1 MTLGRKLV
9 FSASLAA
16 MMAGGTALAQDQD
29 EGEELRQ
36 STVTVTGSFI
46 QGTPEDAALP
56 VDVLT
61 AEDLRLEG
69 SPTITELIRNLGVSS
84 GVDGQTNQFGSNGLE
99 GTANINLRG
108 LGAARTLVLIN
119 GRRQTFNP
127 NAIAEQAAL
136 FVDTNNI
143 PSAAVGRVEVLK
155 DGAAAIYG
163 SDAIAGVVNFI
174 TRDDL
179 DGLELSG
186 SFQQFEGTDGEYDVS
201 AAYGLQGDN
210 WSWVTSVGYQ
220 FRSET
225 PLLEKD
231 WAVVP
236 FDENFVGGW
245 STIGNPGAFVAIPNV
260 GPGSAL
266 GSPLA
271 FANTDDA
278 CADLGG
284 VDAGVVCRFQFTQFD
299 NLVEEEERY
308 QIFSEYNRTLGN
320 GAELHIEALLARTE
334 VPEWKTSPSYP
345 PQSLFGQVILPSHP
359 GLQQYIADNPAW
371 AAATYTDFA
380 PLLTGGAPVPG
391 GLDTAAT
398 PLIFFGRSFGFGG
411 FPGTG
416 GAQEGVREYETYR
429 VAGDVT
435 GEFENG
441 VTYDLGLGYST
452 TEAFLSTNDT
462 YTAGFAA
469 ALQGFGVCADPITGA
484 VPTGAVAGQGTCE
497 YYNPFS
503 NAIAANA
510 ITGAANP
517 GFVPAVANSP
527 ELANWLTAPLI
538 TVDTTSLLTLEG
550 VFSGQNLFEAPGG
563 SVSWAAGFQMRKETF
578 ETDPNDV
585 ADLAV
590 TPGASGN
597 GPFSF
602 LAGTNATDEE
612 QTIYAVFSELQIPMS
627 DDIDVQVALRY
638 EDYGGSVGSTVD
650 PKIAARWQVNDI
662 IALRGS
668 AQTSF
673 RGPTLNQLGGVGTSL
688 QFVSPTGAFKAVDTF
703 GNPDLEP
710 ESAFSF
716 NFGAL
721 VETGGFSAS
730 IDYYSFDF
738 SDPIIVEEQSNIVN
752 AAVCALGNDPASAF
766 CGGGL
771 DPTSAA
777 PILSRITFADPANPT
792 GPGIERIAVNIVNGP
807 DIKTSGVDLRAENVW
822 DLGDRGELAIG
833 GDATY
838 VFEYDVDPYQ
848 VEGVSLSV
856 GDVVGQ
862 FNRSNFVRSLPQLK
876 ANAFANY
883 AFGDHN
889 VRAVVRYIDS
899 YDDERGT
906 ATAASAPN
914 TFQPSLGIP
923 EIDSQTT
930 FDVFYNWTAPWDF
943 DLGLSVVN
951 VTDEDPPF
959 AQFDLGYDPYTHN
972 PFGRTFKISFTKR
985 FGGLGG

>member
-16 MMAGGTALAQDQD
+16 LMAGGTALAQDD
-29 EGEELRQ
+29 DGDELRQ
-36 STVTVTGSFI
+36 NTVTVTGSFI

-61 AEDLRLEG
+61 AEDIRLEG

-99 GTANINLRG
+99 GTANVNLRG

-119 GRRQTFNP
+119 GRRQTFNT

-174 TRDDL
+174 TRSDL

-201 AAYGLQGDN
+201 AAYGFQGDDWN
-210 WSWVTSVGYQ
+210 WVTSVGYQ
-220 FRSET
+220 FRSEV

-236 FDENFVGGW
+236 FEENFVGGW
-245 STIGNPGAFVAIPNV
+245 STIGNPGAFVALGNV

-271 FANTDDA
+271 FANTDDS

-320 GAELHIEALLARTE
+320 GAEFHLEGLYASTE

-345 PQSLFGQVILPSHP
+345 PQSLFGQVISASHP
-359 GLQQYIADNPAW
+359 GLQRYVADNPAW

-380 PLLTGGAPVPG
+380 PLLAGGAPVPN
-391 GLDTAAT
+391 GLDPVTN

-416 GAQEGVREYETYR
+416 GAQEGIREYETIR
-429 VAGDVT
+429 IAGDVT
-435 GEFENG
+435 GEFSNG
-441 VTYDLGLGYST
+441 TNYDFGVGYST
-452 TEAFLSTNDT
+452 TEAFQSTNDT
-462 YTAGFAA
+462 FTAGFAA

-484 VPTGAVAGQGTCE
+484 VPTGAVAGQGGCE

-503 NAIAANA
+503 NSIAANA
-510 ITGAANP
+510 ITGQANP
-517 GFVPAVANSP
+517 GFVP
-527 ELANWLTAPLI
+527 ELANSAALADWLTAPLE
-538 TVDTTSLLTLEG
+538 TTDTTSLLTFEG
-550 VFSGQNLFEAPGG
+550 VLSGESSVEAQGG
-563 SVSWAAGFQMRKETF
+563 AVGWAAGFQVRRETF
-578 ETDPNDV
+578 ETDPNNF

-590 TPGASGN
+590 TPGATGN

-602 LAGTNATDEE
+602 LAGTNGADED
-612 QTIYAVFSELQIPMS
+612 QTIYALFGELQIPLF
-627 DDIDVQVALRY
+627 DDVDVQVAMRY
-638 EDYGGSVGSTVD
+638 EDYGGDVGSTLD
-650 PKIAARWQVNDI
+650 PKIAARWQVNDVF
-662 IALRGS
+662 ALRGS

-703 GNPDLEP
+703 GNPDLDP

-721 VETGGFSAS
+721 FENGGFSAS
-730 IDYYSFDF
+730 VDYYNFDF

-752 AAVCALGNDPASAF
+752 AAVCALGGDPSSAF
-766 CGGGL
+766 CGGL
-771 DPTSAA
+771 DPTEAE
-777 PILSRITFADPANPT
+777 PILARITFADPTNPT

-807 DIKTSGVDLRAENVW
+807 DIKTSGIDLRAENVW
-822 DLGDRGELAIG
+822 DLGERGEFAIG

-838 VFEYDVDPYQ
+838 VIEYDVDPYA
-848 VEGVSLSV
+848 VEGVSLTV

-876 ANAFANY
+876 LNAFANW
-883 AFGDHN
+883 AIGDHN
-889 VRAVVRYIDS
+889 VRAVARYTDS

-914 TFQPSLGIP
+914 TFQQSLGIP
-923 EIDSQTT
+923 QIDSQTT
-930 FDVFYNWTAPWDF
+930 FDLFYNWTSPWEL

-972 PFGRTFKISFTKR
+972 PFGRTFKVSVTKR
-985 FGGLGG
+985 FGGGN

>member
-1 MTLGRKLV
+1 MKLSRKLICG
-9 FSASLAA
+9 ASLGALMTGGAA
-16 MMAGGTALAQDQD
+16 YAQDD
-29 EGEELRQ
+29 GGELRQ
-36 STVTVTGSFI
+36 QTVTVTGSAI
-46 QGTPEDAALP
+46 AGTPEDAALP

-69 SPTITELIRNLGVSS
+69 SPTITELVRNLGVSS

-143 PSAAVGRVEVLK
+143 PAAAVGRVEVLK
-155 DGAAAIYG
+155 DGAAAVYG

-179 DGLELSG
+179 EGLELAG
-186 SFQQFEGTDGEYDVS
+186 SFQQFEGSDGEYDIS
-201 AAYGLQGDN
+201 GAYGFQGSDWN
-210 WSWVTSVGYQ
+210 WVTSVGYQ

-245 STIGNPGAFVAIPNV
+245 STIGNPGAFVATPNV
-260 GPGSAL
+260 APGSAL

-278 CADLGG
+278 CSDLGG

-308 QIFSEYNRTLGN
+308 QIFSEYNRTFNN
-320 GAELHIEALLARTE
+320 GTEFHLEGLYAKTE

-371 AAATYTDFA
+371 AAATYTDFN

-391 GLDTAAT
+391 GLDTATT

-416 GAQEGVREYETYR
+416 GAQEGIREYETWR
-429 VAGDVT
+429 IAGDVT
-435 GEFENG
+435 GEFSNG
-441 VTYDLGLGYST
+441 VTFDLGLGFST
-452 TEAFLSTNDT
+452 TEAFLSTDDT
-462 YTAGFAA
+462 FTAGFAA
-469 ALQGFGVCADPITGA
+469 ALQGFGVCADPITGVA
-484 VPTGAVAGQGTCE
+484 PAGAVAGQGTCE

-517 GFVPAVANSP
+517 GFVPAVANSV
-527 ELANWLTAPLI
+527 ELAEWLTAPLI

-550 VFSGQNLFEAPGG
+550 VFSGVSGFDLGG
-563 SVSWAAGFQMRKETF
+563 GAVSWAAGFQMRKETF

-590 TPGASGN
+590 TPGATGN

-602 LAGTNATDEE
+602 LAGTNATDQE
-612 QTIYAVFSELQIPMS
+612 QTIYAVFGEAQIPLS
-627 DDIDVQVALRY
+627 DTIDVQAALRY
-638 EDYGGSVGSTVD
+638 EDYGGSVGATVD
-650 PKIAARWQVNDI
+650 PKIAARWQVADSFAI
-662 IALRGS
+662 RGS

-703 GNPDLEP
+703 GNPDLDP

-716 NFGAL
+716 NIGGLFE
-721 VETGGFSAS
+721 VGGFSAS
-730 IDYYSFDF
+730 VDYYSFDF

-752 AAVCALGNDPASAF
+752 AAVCALGGDPTSAF

-777 PILSRITFADPANPT
+777 PILSRITFQDPANPT

-807 DIKTSGVDLRAENVW
+807 DIKTSGIDFRAENVW
-822 DLGDRGELAIG
+822 DLGDRGEFTIG

-838 VFEYDVDPYQ
+838 VLEYEVDPYQ

-862 FNRSNFVRSLPQLK
+862 FNRSNFVRSLPDLK
-876 ANAFANY
+876 LNAFANW
-883 AFGDHN
+883 AIGDHN
-889 VRAVVRYIDS
+889 VRAVARHIAA

-923 EIDSQTT
+923 EIESQTT
-930 FDVFYNWTAPWDF
+930 FDLFYNWTSPWDL

-972 PFGRTFKISFTKR
+972 PFGRTWKISVTKR
-985 FGGLGG
+985 FSGLGG